1 MTKHK
6 HVTTGLIVLALLA
19 MLLTGV
25 PVRVTVAQDGETEA
39 DPALPI
45 QIEGFVEVL
54 EDDLIVVDGYT
65 IAPAGAFDP
74 ATLAVGDYVI
84 VTGWLLPDGD
94 TIQVTSL
101 VVAAGA
107 DSDGDGVPDDLD
119 NCPALYNPDQIDT
132 DEDGLGD
139 MCDPDDDN
147 DGVPDGTDNC
157 FLIPN
162 PDQTDSDGDGVGDAC
177 EPDGDNDGVP
187 DDSDNCP
194 AVPNPDQLDTDGDGF
209 GDACDGDDDGD
220 GVLDAEDNCPLT
232 PNPDQ
237 ADADADGVGDAC
249 DLGEDTDAD
258 GVPDAQDN
266 CPLTPNPDQADADA
280 DGVGD
285 ACDTWDDREDV
296 DDDTCDR
303 LNHPVAEA
311 LAASFEVDYATI
323 MGWHCAGFGFGEI
336 ARALLIADID
346 GTVTA
351 QELLD
356 MAASGL
362 GWGEI
367 KKQYDIHP
375 SELAPGRV
383 ISAHAR
389 ERFFEEA
396 GEETDDGGDVDVES
410 ESGSPGRIGRPD
422 RPGRPDNPGRPDTPG
437 RPDNPESDAAP
448 GRGQGDGGPGKSD
461 QAPGQSKGKGKRD

>member
-1 MTKHK
+1 MTRHK
-6 HVTTGLIVLALLA
+6 HWTIGLIVSALLA
-19 MLLTGV
+19 ALFLV
-25 PVRVTVAQDGETEA
+25 APLPITVAQDGETEA

-45 QIEGFVEVL
+45 EIEGFVEAL
-54 EDDLIVVDGYT
+54 EGDLIVIDGYT
-65 IAPAGAFDP
+65 IAPAGAFMP

-101 VVAAGA
+101 VVAEGA

-119 NCPALYNPDQIDT
+119 NCPAVYNPDQIDT
-132 DEDGLGD
+132 DLDGLGD
-139 MCDPDDDN
+139 LCDSDDDN
-147 DGVPDGTDNC
+147 DGVPDESDNC
-157 FLIPN
+157 FLTPN
-162 PDQTDSDGDGVGDAC
+162 PDQADSDGDGIGDAC
-177 EPDGDNDGVP
+177 EPDGDEDGVP

-194 AVPNPDQLDTDGDGF
+194 AVYNPEQTDTDGDGY

-237 ADADADGVGDAC
+237 EDADG
-249 DLGEDTDAD
+249 D
-258 GVPDAQDN
+258 GI
-266 CPLTPNPDQADADA
+266 
-280 DGVGD
+280 GD
-285 ACDTWDDREDV
+285 ACDTWDDGEGEDE
-296 DDDTCDR
+296 DTVCDR

-323 MGWHCAGFGFGEI
+323 MGWHCDGFGFGEI

-346 GTVTA
+346 GAVTA

-356 MAASGL
+356 MFISGL

-375 SELAPGRV
+375 SELAPGQV
-383 ISAHAR
+383 ISARAR
-389 ERFFEEA
+389 ERFGEGEGEEA
-396 GEETDDGGDVDVES
+396 EVEGEP
-410 ESGSPGRIGRPD
+410 PGRIGK
-422 RPGRPDNPGRPDTPG
+422 PDNPGK
-437 RPDNPESDAAP
+437 SDLAP
-448 GRGQGDGGPGKSD
+448 GHSDDDGDGPGKSET
-461 QAPGQSKGKGKRD
+461 APGQLKDKDKGKKK

>member
-1 MTKHK
+1 MTRHK
-6 HVTTGLIVLALLA
+6 HWTIGLIVSALLA
-19 MLLTGV
+19 ALFLV
-25 PVRVTVAQDGETEA
+25 APLPITVAQDGETEA

-45 QIEGFVEVL
+45 EIEGFVEAL
-54 EDDLIVVDGYT
+54 EGDLIVIDGYT
-65 IAPAGAFDP
+65 IAPAGAFMP

-101 VVAAGA
+101 VVAEGA

-119 NCPALYNPDQIDT
+119 NCPAVYNPDQIDT
-132 DEDGLGD
+132 DLDGLGD
-139 MCDPDDDN
+139 LCDSDDDN
-147 DGVPDGTDNC
+147 DGVPDESDNC
-157 FLIPN
+157 FLTPN
-162 PDQTDSDGDGVGDAC
+162 PDQADSDGDGIGDAC
-177 EPDGDNDGVP
+177 EPDGDEDGVP

-194 AVPNPDQLDTDGDGF
+194 AVYNPEQTDTDGDGY

-237 ADADADGVGDAC
+237 EDADADGVGDVC

-258 GVPDAQDN
+258 GVPDAEDN
-266 CPLTPNPDQADADA
+266 CPLTPNPDQEDA
-280 DGVGD
+280 DGDGIGD
-285 ACDTWDDREDV
+285 ACDTWDDGEGEDE
-296 DDDTCDR
+296 DTVCDR

-323 MGWHCAGFGFGEI
+323 MGWHCDGFGFGEI

-346 GTVTA
+346 GAVTA

-356 MAASGL
+356 MFISGL

-375 SELAPGRV
+375 SELAPGQV
-383 ISAHAR
+383 ISARAR
-389 ERFFEEA
+389 ERFGEGEGEEA
-396 GEETDDGGDVDVES
+396 EVEGEP
-410 ESGSPGRIGRPD
+410 PGRIGK
-422 RPGRPDNPGRPDTPG
+422 PDNPGK
-437 RPDNPESDAAP
+437 SDLAP
-448 GRGQGDGGPGKSD
+448 GHSDDDGDGPGKSET
-461 QAPGQSKGKGKRD
+461 APGQLKDKDKGKKK